1 MLEPGK
7 VFVFLYVGSQ
17 DTACTYLTVQT
28 QPQVMLYKT
37 SSGQYGVS
45 LSRSQFLPCKHTPKE
60 QMSPSHMRATGL
72 YPNNCL
78 NTTPDQ
84 KYILLTTEER
94 ECLWGCWVLSLEYLI
109 LENEKILINF
119 NWKDMNAYSENTF
132 KK

>member
-1 MLEPGK
+1 MEQSLRAEGLTPRDLIIKYTLISDADKPEPLALCLSLGRSLFSCMLDPK
-7 VFVFLYVGSQ
+7 TLH
-17 DTACTYLTVQT
+17 
-28 QPQVMLYKT
+28 VMLYKT

-94 ECLWGCWVLSLEYLI
+94 EWNKC
-109 LENEKILINF
+109 
-119 NWKDMNAYSENTF
+119 NWTHTL
-132 KK
+132 